1 MNQMNQ
7 QKLKDNIYLHFEKD
21 WGKQSTQFSTC
32 VEIFDYLSSRPV
44 SQLKHLTLGSLK
56 NAVKNHYSDIDMLTA
71 IQYLCGDAI
80 PVLSLHFEFIDDN
93 DQSFD
98 LGNHEIIEAKKEGK
112 LVHPG
117 TGEYIE
123 NYEEKVLMYFT
134 PGILVKKAHN

>member
-7 QKLKDNIYLHFEKD
+7 QKLKNHIYLHFEND

-32 VEIFDYLSSRPV
+32 VDIFDYLSSRPIN
-44 SQLKHLTLGSLK
+44 QLKHLTLGSLK
-56 NAVKNHYSDIDMLTA
+56 SAVKNNYSDIDMLTA

-93 DQSFD
+93 EQSFD
-98 LGNHEIIEAKKEGK
+98 LDNLEIAEAKKEGK

-123 NYEEKVLMYFT
+123 NFEDKVLMYFT
-134 PGILVKKAHN
+134 PGKLVEKVQN